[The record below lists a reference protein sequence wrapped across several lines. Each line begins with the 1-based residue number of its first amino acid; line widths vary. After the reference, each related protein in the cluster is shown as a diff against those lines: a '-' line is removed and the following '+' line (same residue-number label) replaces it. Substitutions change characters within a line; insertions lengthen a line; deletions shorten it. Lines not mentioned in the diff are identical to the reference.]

1 MVFSCW
7 SAKGGSGTTV
17 VSVALAVLLGQ
28 QSDAGSVYVDLEGDA
43 PTVFGMPEPDG
54 PGLSDWFAASE
65 SVGVSA
71 IERLERPVANAVR
84 LVPRGRREFSGD
96 ERARICIERLNA
108 DERPVV
114 VDIGCIAG
122 SGDPGDLVRRCFAEQ
137 ATTSLLVTRPCFL
150 SLRRALSLPLRP
162 TGVVLIEEAGRALG
176 RRDVEDVLGVPVIAT
191 IEVDAA
197 VARAVDAGL
206 LAARLPSS
214 LGR

>member
-1 MVFSCW
+1 MFSCW

-71 IERLERPVANAVR
+71 MERLERPVANAVR

-96 ERARICIERLNA
+96 ERAKICIERLNA
-108 DERPVV
+108 DAQTVRAACQQHLKRGRSQRVRV
-114 VDIGCIAG
+114 GLDRDLRSVAKRQIA
-122 SGDPGDLVRRCFAEQ
+122 
-137 ATTSLLVTRPCFL
+137 
-150 SLRRALSLPLRP
+150 
-162 TGVVLIEEAGRALG
+162 
-176 RRDVEDVLGVPVIAT
+176 RDELK
-191 IEVDAA
+191 
-197 VARAVDAGL
+197 
-206 LAARLPSS
+206 
-214 LGR
+214 